1 LLDTRFFLNIES
13 SFDQGVCCDGQTTLK
28 TKELLSR
35 TNKVFRK
42 SGADWIVSC
51 VIFRENFSMNIVTV
65 QEKLQLHILP
75 DSV

>member
-1 LLDTRFFLNIES
+1 MSRITLN
-13 SFDQGVCCDGQTTLK
+13 K
-28 TKELLSR
+28 RELLSR

-42 SGADWIVSC
+42 SGADWIVDF
-51 VIFRENFSMNIVTV
+51 VIFSENCLTNILTV